1 MTGFRAWLFGSRPK
15 IVYGRRMRDSNA
27 RTAAA
32 TRAVQRRR
40 RERLVDEIA
49 QDIELLSDQARAQL
63 IQLADRL
70 RVPAGA
76 R

>member
-1 MTGFRAWLFGSRPK
+1 M
-15 IVYGRRMRDSNA
+15 IVYGRRMRDPS
-27 RTAAA
+27 RTAEA

-40 RERLVDEIA
+40 RERLVDELA
-49 QDIELLSDQARAQL
+49 ASPDELLSDQARAQI